1 MDLKTG
7 VLFGSIVTISVAV
20 AIIVATKYQE
30 KQIIK
35 KAAAANA

>member
-20 AIIVATKYQE
+20 AIILATKYQE
-30 KQIIK
+30 KQIAK
-35 KAAAANA
+35 KANSANS

>member
-20 AIIVATKYQE
+20 AIILATKYQE
-30 KQIIK
+30 KQIAK
-35 KAAAANA
+35 KASSANA